1 MVSYSQYIEDIMKL
15 GKIKTALFLLSFLV
29 FGCYET
35 NAQARVAF
43 VDSEYILE
51 SMPEYRSAV
60 KQLEDITN
68 KWKLEI
74 IEKKKLIDKQKAEFE
89 VEFLLLP
96 EAKKSEI
103 QEEILSKEKDLE
115 KFKQDKFGQGGELF
129 LKRQQLIKPVQDKV
143 FDAIQ
148 KLAKEASLDI
158 ILDKSGGV
166 TLLYTNSKYDRS
178 DDVLEILGVTLSPQE
193 NKK

>member
-1 MVSYSQYIEDIMKL
+1 MVLS
-15 GKIKTALFLLSFLV
+15 KIKIALLTIAFLGLSV
-29 FGCYET
+29 SSIK
-35 NAQARVAF
+35 AQARVAF

-60 KQLEDITN
+60 KQLEEITN
-68 KWKLEI
+68 TWKTEI
-74 IEKKKLIDKQKAEFE
+74 IEKKKLIDKQKADFE
-89 VEFLLLP
+89 AEFLLLP
-96 EAKKSEI
+96 EAKKAEI
-103 QEEILSKEKDLE
+103 QEELLLKEKELD

-158 ILDKSGGV
+158 ILDKSSGV
-166 TLLYTNSKYDRS
+166 TLLYANSKYDRS
-178 DDVLEILGVTLSPQE
+178 DDVLELLGVTLSPSE
-193 NKK
+193 NK